1 MLIRKEGK
9 QGWWDISVGKYTWY
23 TVWQLSSI
31 SGSQREGVSQY
42 WIVHELQLSP
52 CLWGGE
58 DDLQLSPVSTGKGE
72 WAPALTR
79 VHRAGRMS
87 SSTHQCPQGRENEL
101 DHSPVSTGQG
111 GWAPALTHVHGPRG
125 EKIPAYVFKPRETL
139 FKYDASLLQQNH
151 GSMSCKNVGS
161 YF

>member
-42 WIVHELQLSP
+42 WIVHELQHSSVSVG
-52 CLWGGE
+52 WGR
-58 DDLQLSPVSTGKGE
+58 
-72 WAPALTR
+72 WAPALTS
-79 VHRAGRMS
+79 VHGAGRMS
-87 SSTHQCPQGRENEL
+87 SSTHQCPQGREDEL
-101 DHSPVSTGQG
+101 QHSPVSMGQG